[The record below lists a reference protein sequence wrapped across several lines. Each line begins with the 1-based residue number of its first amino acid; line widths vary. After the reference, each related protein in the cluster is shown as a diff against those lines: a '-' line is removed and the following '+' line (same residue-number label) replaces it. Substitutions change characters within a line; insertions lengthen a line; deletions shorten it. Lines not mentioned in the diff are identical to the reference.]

1 MRGRDKV
8 GAIIVA
14 AGQSS
19 RMGGVDKIFAPLC
32 GKPLLAQLVEAF
44 QDCPSVDEVV
54 VILGKGN
61 LERGQR
67 LVAEYGWS
75 KVIAVCQGGLRRQDS
90 VREGIKRLSDCQWVV
105 IHDGAR
111 PLISTNII
119 ETGLDEAQ
127 SSGVAVAAVP
137 VKDTI
142 KLVSGDGFVRQT
154 PNRHDL
160 WAVQTPQVFRF
171 HLLAEAHRQAAGEVT
186 DDAMLVE
193 QLGHKVKVYM
203 GSYEN
208 IKVTTPEDLA
218 LAEFILR
225 KRNTAP

>member
-32 GKPLLAQLVEAF
+32 GKPLLAQLVEVF

-54 VILGKGN
+54 IVLGKGN

-67 LVAEYGWS
+67 LVAERGWS

-90 VREGIKRLSDCQWVV
+90 VREGMKRLSDCQWAV

-127 SSGVAVAAVP
+127 SNGVAIAAVP

-142 KLVSGDGFVRQT
+142 KLVSEDGFVQQT
-154 PNRHDL
+154 PNRQDL

-171 HLLAEAHRQAAGEVT
+171 DLLAKAHRQAAGEVT

-193 QLGHKVKVYM
+193 QLGYKVKVYM

-218 LAEFILR
+218 LAESILR
-225 KRNTAP
+225 KRKTAL